1 MYSWRPSCFVCGPF
15 DRQSRSMWNQINLKI
30 RRKGGSTK
38 KSLSVQEFSFMRADP
53 PLWRTLQ
60 GTCRLTPLRHRHRD
74 SSTLCLY
81 SLSLLSVSTLTLS
94 LLSLSLLSVS
104 TLTLSLLSLSL
115 LSDSTLSVST
125 LSVSLFLYSLSLSL
139 SLLSLALSL
148 YSLSTLCPYSLSL
161 SLSLYSVSTFSVST
175 SLFLMQWN
183 HSKFKCSCNEN
194 ESFIYK
200 FNLSVFD
207 KLTSFSHRFSL

>member
-81 SLSLLSVSTLTLS
+81 SLSLLSLCLYYLCLYSLSLLSLCLYSLCLYSLTLLSLSLLSLSLSFSTLSLSLCLYSRSLSLCTLSLLSVPTLFLSLSLSTLS
-94 LLSLSLLSVS
+94 LLSLSLLVC
-104 TLTLSLLSLSL
+104 
-115 LSDSTLSVST
+115 
-125 LSVSLFLYSLSLSL
+125 F
-139 SLLSLALSL
+139 
-148 YSLSTLCPYSLSL
+148 
-161 SLSLYSVSTFSVST
+161 
-175 SLFLMQWN
+175 
-183 HSKFKCSCNEN
+183 
-194 ESFIYK
+194 
-200 FNLSVFD
+200 
-207 KLTSFSHRFSL
+207 